1 MLNLKVDEC
10 RALGVLIEKAM
21 TTPENYPLSLNALT
35 AGCNQKNNRDP
46 VMNLEEDRV
55 FEAAEGLRGQGVAV
69 RVDQAGSRVHKY
81 KHALGEKLNLRGAEL
96 AILAELML
104 RGPQTLG
111 EIRGRASRMQ
121 ALESLE
127 VVKGHLDALAAR
139 AEPLVRLIPGGRT
152 DRYGQLL
159 CPDAHSIEESVQI
172 TSSETRGPGLTE
184 RVEKLEAEVES
195 LKAALRKLASEIGT
209 SDPLS

>member
-1 MLNLKVDEC
+1 MLTLNPNEC
-10 RALGVLIEKAM
+10 RALGVLIEKAL

-35 AGCNQKNNRDP
+35 NGCNQKNNRDP
-46 VMNLEEDRV
+46 ITNLEEDRV
-55 FEAAEGLRGQGVAV
+55 FEAAEGLRGQGAAV

-111 EIRGRASRMQ
+111 EIRGRASRMH

-127 VVKGHLDALAAR
+127 VVKGHLDALATR
-139 AEPLVRLIPGGRT
+139 AEPLVQLIPGGRA

-159 CPDAHSIEESVQI
+159 CPEAHPIEEMMPSV
-172 TSSETRGPGLTE
+172 TAEPRAAGLTE
-184 RVEKLEAEVES
+184 RVATLEDEVQK
-195 LKAALRKLASEIGT
+195 LKAALRKLAGEIGAT
-209 SDPLS
+209 DPLA